1 MANTYVAIATVTVGS
16 GGASSIDFTSIPQT
30 YTDLKITLSTR
41 SDVSGQ
47 NDYPRISFNGS
58 AANQTLRAVQG
69 NGSATASYTDTLIY
83 SVGAGD
89 TVTANT
95 FGNSEFYIPSYTAS
109 VNKSVSS
116 DGVNEN
122 NATGAIASLFAG
134 LWSQTAAITS
144 ISIIPYHS
152 GAKFKQYSTFT
163 LYGIKNS

>member
-1 MANTYVAIATVTVGS
+1 MANTYFPIATVTVGS
-16 GGASSIDFTSIPQT
+16 SGSSSIDFTSIPQT
-30 YTDLKITLSTR
+30 YTDLKISISSR
-41 SDVSGQ
+41 SDVGGQ

-58 AANQTLRAVQG
+58 AANQTLRALQG
-69 NGSATASYTDTLIY
+69 TGSAAASYADTLIY

-95 FGNSEFYIPSYTAS
+95 FGNCEFYIPNYTG
-109 VNKSVSS
+109 NIYKSVSS

-144 ISIIPYHS
+144 ITIIPYNT